1 MKIILLITGNYF
13 KLCELHKSLNTGHI
27 MVKPVLA
34 PASNTGL
41 EKVSERTSEFNRKVR
56 LLGPVVL

>member
-1 MKIILLITGNYF
+1 MKIILLITGNDF
-13 KLCELHKSLNTGHI
+13 KLCDLHKSLNTDHI

-41 EKVSERTSEFNRKVR
+41 EKVSERISELVR